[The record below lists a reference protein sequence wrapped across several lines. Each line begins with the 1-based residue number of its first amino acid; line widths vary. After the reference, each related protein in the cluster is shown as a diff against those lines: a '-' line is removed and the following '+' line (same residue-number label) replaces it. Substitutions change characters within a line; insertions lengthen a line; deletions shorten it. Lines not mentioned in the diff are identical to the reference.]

1 MTTNRLSV
9 SKAPLPV
16 AYREAIKALERC
28 QDIDEAKE
36 FIDQAEALAAWARI
50 YKKNEAGKQARQLR
64 LHAHRRMGELAI
76 DLAPRKGTPTGG
88 RTPGPVALL
97 KSAGLSR
104 HSADA
109 ANQLA
114 KMPDDRFDLVVN
126 QDVPPAPTSVVRRLR
141 QPENLSALSQL
152 KARQN
157 TPFTCQRFISEHR
170 PQELA
175 RMVSESEI
183 ADARR
188 ICEATVQWL
197 QAFLRAL
204 PR

>member
-1 MTTNRLSV
+1 MSAKRLTV

-50 YKKNEAGKQARQLR
+50 YKKNEAGKQARALR
-64 LHAHRRMGELAI
+64 LHAYRRMGELAQE
-76 DLAPRKGTPTGG
+76 LAPRKGTSKGG
-88 RTPGPVALL
+88 SQPGPVALL
-97 KSAGLSR
+97 KSVGMSR
-104 HSADA
+104 HHADA
-109 ANQLA
+109 ANHLA
-114 KMPDDRFDLVVN
+114 KMPDDNFSLVVN

-141 QPENLSALSQL
+141 QPDNLSSFSQL

-157 TPFTCQRFISEHR
+157 SPFACRRFITEHR
-170 PQELA
+170 PQKLA
-175 RMVSESEI
+175 RMVSNSEI
-183 ADARR
+183 PGIRR
-188 ICEATVQWL
+188 TCEATIQWL